1 MKMYG
6 VLGFEREEPNY
17 EYFELEIEFRYDYRP
32 ARMYMSNGDPGY
44 PEETTADIWQIFN
57 EDKIPSWITDD
68 MPFAGIGIKSFSP
81 KILATLVVGLAP

>member
-68 MPFAGIGIKSFSP
+68 MIDEAFDEQLPRLLEQAQEDYYED
-81 KILATLVVGLAP
+81 

>member
-6 VLGFEREEPNY
+6 VLGFERDEPNY

-32 ARMYMSNGDPGY
+32 ARMYLSNGDPGY

-57 EDKIPSWITDD
+57 EDKIPSWITDEMID
-68 MPFAGIGIKSFSP
+68 EAFDEQLPRLLEQAQEDYYEE
-81 KILATLVVGLAP
+81 

>member
-17 EYFELEIEFRYDYRP
+17 EYFEVEIEFRYDNRP
-32 ARMYMSNGDPGY
+32 AKMYLSNGDPGY

-57 EDKIPSWITDD
+57 QDKNPSWITDEMID
-68 MPFAGIGIKSFSP
+68 EEFEEQLPRLLEQAQDYYED
-81 KILATLVVGLAP
+81 

>member
-6 VLGFEREEPNY
+6 VLGFERDEPNY

-32 ARMYMSNGDPGY
+32 ARMYLSNGDPGY

-68 MPFAGIGIKSFSP
+68 MIDEAFDEQLPRLLEQAQEDYYED
-81 KILATLVVGLAP
+81 

>member
-6 VLGFEREEPNY
+6 VLGFEREEPQY

-32 ARMYMSNGDPGY
+32 GRMYMSNGDPGY

-57 EDKIPSWITDD
+57 QDKIPSWITDEMID
-68 MPFAGIGIKSFSP
+68 EEFDEQLPRLLEQAQEDYYEE
-81 KILATLVVGLAP
+81 

>member
-17 EYFELEIEFRYDYRP
+17 EYFEVEIEFRYDYRP
-32 ARMYMSNGDPGY
+32 ARMYLSNGDPGY

-57 EDKIPSWITDD
+57 EDKIPSWITDEMID
-68 MPFAGIGIKSFSP
+68 EAFDEQLPRLLEQAQEDYYED
-81 KILATLVVGLAP
+81 

>member
-57 EDKIPSWITDD
+57 EDKIPLWITDD
-68 MPFAGIGIKSFSP
+68 MIDEAFDEQLPRLLEQAQEDYYED
-81 KILATLVVGLAP
+81 

>member
-17 EYFELEIEFRYDYRP
+17 EYFELEIEFRYDHRP

-57 EDKIPSWITDD
+57 EDKIPSWITDEMID
-68 MPFAGIGIKSFSP
+68 EAFDEQLPRLLEQAQEDYYED
-81 KILATLVVGLAP
+81 

>member
-32 ARMYMSNGDPGY
+32 ARMYLSNGDPGY

-68 MPFAGIGIKSFSP
+68 MIDEAFDEQLPRLLEQAQEDYYED
-81 KILATLVVGLAP
+81 

>member
-6 VLGFEREEPNY
+6 VLGFEREEPQY

-32 ARMYMSNGDPGY
+32 GRMYMSNGDPGY

-57 EDKIPSWITDD
+57 LDKKPSWITDEMID
-68 MPFAGIGIKSFSP
+68 EAFDEQLPRLLEDNEP
-81 KILATLVVGLAP
+81 DYED